1 MDAVTAVGLISFALV
16 VGVYGTV
23 IGAGGG
29 FILIPGLVLLFDLEG
44 VEAVG
49 TGTVTL
55 LAIGITGAISYDRS
69 GLVRRSVAGWFAM
82 GSVPA
87 ALLCAWLVADRIDAD
102 LFTSVL
108 GFVLIALAVFVVLA
122 PHSTHDSQEIGRPR
136 RGRLA
141 LGGLGVGVLSGTFA
155 VGGGLLTVPQLTSVQ
170 KMRPHR
176 AAATTS
182 ATSMMASF
190 AGATGHSIAGNVV
203 WGHAGL
209 LVAGAIVGST
219 FGARLAG
226 RLPARTVLAGLAAG
240 LVVAGG
246 SLLLAG

>member
-1 MDAVTAVGLISFALV
+1 MDVAVIVGLISFALI
-16 VGVYGTV
+16 VGTYGTV

-29 FILIPGLVLLFDLEG
+29 FILIPGLVLLFDFEG

-55 LAIGITGAISYDRS
+55 LAIGITGAINYDRVR
-69 GLVRRSVAGWFAM
+69 LVHRHAAGWFAM

-87 ALLCAWLVADRIDAD
+87 ALLCAWFVADRIDAD
-102 LFTSVL
+102 LFTSAL
-108 GFVLIALAVFVVLA
+108 GFVLIALAIFVVLA
-122 PHSTHDSQEIGRPR
+122 PHSTADDEEISEPR

-155 VGGGLLTVPQLTSVQ
+155 VGGGLLTVPHLTSVQ
-170 KMRPHR
+170 KLRPHR

-182 ATSMMASF
+182 ATAMMASL
-190 AGATGHSIAGNVV
+190 AGATGHTIAGNVV
-203 WGHAGL
+203 WSRAAL

-219 FGARLAG
+219 LGARLAG
-226 RLPARTVLAGLAAG
+226 RLPARAVLIGLAAG
-240 LVVAGG
+240 LIVAGA

>member
-1 MDAVTAVGLISFALV
+1 MDAATAVGLISFALV
-16 VGVYGTV
+16 VGAYGTV

-55 LAIGITGAISYDRS
+55 VAIGITGAINYDRA
-69 GLVRRSVAGWFAM
+69 GLVHRAAAGWFAL

-87 ALLCAWLVADRIDAD
+87 ALLCAWFVADRIDAD
-102 LFTSVL
+102 LFTSILGAVL
-108 GFVLIALAVFVVLA
+108 VALAVFVLVT
-122 PHSTHDSQEIGRPR
+122 PHTTAEDGEINEPR
-136 RGRLA
+136 RVRLA
-141 LGGLGVGVLSGTFA
+141 SGGIGIGVLSGTFA

-170 KMRPHR
+170 KLRPHR

-182 ATSMMASF
+182 ATATMASL
-190 AGATGHSIAGNVV
+190 AGATGHTIAGNVV
-203 WGHAGL
+203 WSRAAL

-219 FGARLAG
+219 LGARLAG
-226 RLPARTVLAGLAAG
+226 RLPARVVLIGLAAG
-240 LVVAGG
+240 LVVAGV

>member
-1 MDAVTAVGLISFALV
+1 VDAVTAVGLISFALV
-16 VGVYGTV
+16 VGAYGTV

-49 TGTVTL
+49 TGTITL
-55 LAIGITGAISYDRS
+55 LAIGITGAVNYDRT
-69 GLVRRSVAGWFAM
+69 GLVHREVAGWFAM

-87 ALLCAWLVADRIDAD
+87 ALFCAWFVADRIDAD

-108 GFVLIALAVFVVLA
+108 GFVLIALAIFVVLA
-122 PHSTHDSQEIGRPR
+122 PHSTEDSQEIDKPR
-136 RGRLA
+136 RTRLA
-141 LGGLGVGVLSGTFA
+141 VGGLGVGVLSGTFA

-170 KMRPHR
+170 KLRPHR

-182 ATSMMASF
+182 ATSTMASL
-190 AGATGHSIAGNVV
+190 AGATGHTIAGNVV
-203 WGHAGL
+203 WGRAGL

-219 FGARLAG
+219 LGARLAG
-226 RLPARTVLAGLAAG
+226 RLPSRAVLVGLAAG
-240 LVVAGG
+240 LIVAGG